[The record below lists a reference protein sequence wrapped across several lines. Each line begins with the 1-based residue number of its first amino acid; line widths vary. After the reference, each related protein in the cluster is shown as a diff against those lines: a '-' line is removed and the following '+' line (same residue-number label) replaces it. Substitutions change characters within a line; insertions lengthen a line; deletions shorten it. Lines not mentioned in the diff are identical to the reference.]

1 MPLPVKI
8 ILIILLSVIGPAL
21 AYILLL
27 IISSLFVNPKKLY
40 DHNSRYYRFLLHSST
55 AMAMFLVRIKIH
67 VTGMEKLPEGRF
79 LIVGNHRSKFDPIVT
94 WHVLRHRDLAYISK
108 GANFSVPAYG
118 RIIRKCCFMDIDR
131 ERAMG
136 AITTVNHAADLL
148 KADEVSIG
156 MYPEGTR
163 NYGEGLLKFHNGMFL
178 IAQKAR
184 VPVVIMSTYGTD
196 MIKNNFPF
204 RRSHVYLDIIDVLPA
219 EQVTGMRSNE
229 IGDRAYSAI
238 LENLKKYNTQEKGE
252 DK

>member
-1 MPLPVKI
+1 
-8 ILIILLSVIGPAL
+8 
-21 AYILLL
+21 
-27 IISSLFVNPKKLY
+27 
-40 DHNSRYYRFLLHSST
+40 
-55 AMAMFLVRIKIH
+55 
-67 VTGMEKLPEGRF
+67 
-79 LIVGNHRSKFDPIVT
+79 
-94 WHVLRHRDLAYISK
+94 
-108 GANFSVPAYG
+108 
-118 RIIRKCCFMDIDR
+118 MDIDR

-136 AITTVNHAADLL
+136 AIITVNHAADLL
-148 KADEVSIG
+148 RADEVSIG

-178 IAQKAR
+178 IAQKAE

-204 RRSHVYLDIIDVLPA
+204 RRSHVYLDIIDVIPA